1 MTLMMID
8 DMDDIDDI
16 DDHHNDK
23 SYKNL
28 TPQIFGHEIFPKVST
43 PSDAKPTTRRQE
55 HSSASDMWALGVI
68 LCLG

>member
-1 MTLMMID
+1 MTLMMIG

-28 TPQIFGHEIFPKVST
+28 TPQIFGHEIFPKVKRPRMQSPRRDARST
-43 PSDAKPTTRRQE
+43 VLPLICGPWE
-55 HSSASDMWALGVI
+55 
-68 LCLG
+68 